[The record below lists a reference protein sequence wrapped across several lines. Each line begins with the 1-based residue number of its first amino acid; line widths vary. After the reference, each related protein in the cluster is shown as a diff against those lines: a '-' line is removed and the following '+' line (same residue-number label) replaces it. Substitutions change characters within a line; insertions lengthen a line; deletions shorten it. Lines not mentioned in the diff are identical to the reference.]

1 MLFEQHSEYNWTR
14 EGFTMK
20 LLGIAMELLFFLD
33 LLGTI
38 YFGPFNFW
46 CPWLLECRWTEVTL
60 GGQILRKNYVFVDIG
75 QNLNSLL
82 ENVTKK

>member
-1 MLFEQHSEYNWTR
+1 
-14 EGFTMK
+14 MK
-20 LLGIAMELLFFLD
+20 LQGIAMELLFFLD

-46 CPWLLECRWTEVTL
+46 FPWLLECRWTEVTL
-60 GGQILRKNYVFVDIG
+60 GGQILRKIYVFVDIG

-82 ENVTKK
+82 ENVTKE